1 MDAWINA
8 RYYRVSDKPNFARQN
23 FCELLEHGYQS
34 PPLERERDLGQ
45 GVVVRLERFQRLGR
59 FTYGEFSRVQTVN
72 IPPQTTPDGLEPI
85 ELADGR
91 GLAHVCAFQYHEPTR
106 VILLQRNPLGAT
118 PSRVGLY
125 LKAISP
131 GTLFSLSPVL
141 RSDALPRL
149 MAGNAKSLKIS
160 FAAPTDLS
168 AIEDGDAAGLDNI
181 ERLGEMFK
189 SPEIEIRFTVGRA
202 RNTFLDNAM
211 VRRVVGALRQS
222 SADIKTL
229 EVSVENDFGV
239 DPIDFLGDALKVH
252 EQAELPS
259 NNPDAKYRT
268 ISSILASSFEE
279 NFDYISQI
287 YGSTAEG

>member
-1 MDAWINA
+1 M
-8 RYYRVSDKPNFARQN
+8 
-23 FCELLEHGYQS
+23 
-34 PPLERERDLGQ
+34 
-45 GVVVRLERFQRLGR
+45 
-59 FTYGEFSRVQTVN
+59 YGEFSRVQTVN
-72 IPPQTTPDGLEPI
+72 IPPQSTPDGLEPI

-91 GLAHVCAFQYHEPTR
+91 GLAHVCAFQYHQPTR

-125 LKAISP
+125 IKAISP
-131 GTLFSLSPVL
+131 GPLFSLTPVL

-168 AIEDGDAAGLDNI
+168 AIEDADAAGLDNI

-229 EVSVENDFGV
+229 EVSVENDLGV
-239 DPIDFLGDALKVH
+239 DPIDFLGDALKVQQ
-252 EQAELPS
+252 QADLPHNS
-259 NNPDAKYRT
+259 PDEKYRT
-268 ISSILASSFEE
+268 IRSILASSFEE
-279 NFDYISQI
+279 HVDYITQM
-287 YGSTAEG
+287 YGAAQ